1 VKFARSLKGKLTI
14 IVAIAIVV
22 TGTVVLLFTYFMA
35 RSVLREQVFKSMDG
49 VVSRTVAEVQLALRE
64 ASPALDTLAENP
76 QLLADMEA
84 YAAANPDKQAIAADL
99 ASLISPDAAGS
110 ASMKGILATTTGGT
124 VIASVKGPA
133 DGTALKNVVPQLL
146 QGLKPGRPVLTFNV
160 GADGLTIIKVFPV
173 SSLGTNQ
180 VVGAVV
186 SNTSSPVLE
195 SELGNTSGLGQ
206 GGRILLSDLV
216 AGKISVAYFLNNGSG
231 IGTTTV
237 GKLIRLPMNSEAA
250 PAKAARGDKGEE
262 ESQGL
267 FRQEVVSSFNFVPE
281 ADWGVT
287 ATTDSSDAFAP
298 INRLR
303 NVSILVIL
311 VLLFGG
317 STLAYMIAR
326 TISRPLKDLQD
337 GVKAI
342 AAGDLSTRV
351 TISDGVE
358 VTALAD
364 EFNSMAGRLK
374 DLYDNLEKMVQ
385 ERTIELQEA
394 NDRLHEL
401 DGLKSEFVSMASHE
415 LRSPMASM
423 KMGVATVLREMIGP
437 LNEDQK
443 LMLGIAER
451 NIDRLTTLTS
461 ELLDLT
467 KIEAGQLDILPAEV
481 DLVALAAEVVEAD
494 TLLAQHAG
502 VDLELAAPDEPV
514 MVDCDRDRIY
524 QVIQNLVGNAI
535 NFTEEGSVTVSVAK
549 ETAEMA
555 RVCVKDTGLGIP
567 DDAIDTIFDK
577 WSRAH
582 AETRSEKR
590 GTGLGLAIGRGIV
603 EAHGGTITL
612 ESKVGTGTS
621 VCFTLPLRGNDE

>member
-1 VKFARSLKGKLTI
+1 VKFARSLKGRLTI

-49 VVSRTVAEVQLALRE
+49 VASRTVAEVQLALRE
-64 ASPALDTLAENP
+64 ASPVLDTLAENP
-76 QLLADMEA
+76 QLLADIEA
-84 YAAANPDKQAIAADL
+84 FTAANPDRQAIAADV
-99 ASLISPDAAGS
+99 AALISPDAAAS
-110 ASMKGILATTTGGT
+110 SSMKGILVTSVGGT
-124 VIASVKGPA
+124 VIATVKGPVA
-133 DGTALKNVVPQLL
+133 GTDLKNADPQVLS
-146 QGLKPGRPVLTFNV
+146 GLKPGRPVLTFNV
-160 GADGLTIIKVFPV
+160 GSDGLTIVKVFPV
-173 SSLGTNQ
+173 SSLSTNK

-186 SNTSSPVLE
+186 SNTASPVLE
-195 SELGNTSGLGQ
+195 NELSNTSGLGE
-206 GGRILLSDLV
+206 GGRILLSDMF
-216 AGKISVAYFLNNGSG
+216 AGKISVAYFLSNGAV
-231 IGTTTV
+231 GTNTV
-237 GKLIRLPMNSEAA
+237 GKVIRLPLNSEAA
-250 PAKAARGDKGEE
+250 PAKAARGEKGEE
-262 ESQGL
+262 ESKGM
-267 FRQEVVSSFNFVPE
+267 FGQEVVSSYNFVPE

-311 VLLFGG
+311 VLLVGG
-317 STLAYMIAR
+317 CALAYMIAR
-326 TISRPLKDLQD
+326 TISRPLKDLQE

-342 AAGDLSTRV
+342 AAGDLTTRV
-351 TISDGVE
+351 MISDGVE

-374 DLYDNLEKMVQ
+374 DLYDNLEKKVQ
-385 ERTIELQEA
+385 ERTIELQYA
-394 NDRLHEL
+394 NNRLHEL
-401 DGLKSEFVSMASHE
+401 DELKSEFVSMASHE

-423 KMGVATVLREMIGP
+423 KMGVSTVLREMIGP

-467 KIEAGQLDILPAEV
+467 KIEAGQLDIVPAAV
-481 DLVALAAEVVEAD
+481 DLVSLAAEVVEAD
-494 TLLAQHAG
+494 TLLAQHEG
-502 VDLELAAPDEPV
+502 VALALAAPDEPV
-514 MVDCDRDRIY
+514 MVDCDHDRIY
-524 QVIQNLVGNAI
+524 QVIQNLVGNALT
-535 NFTEEGSVTVSVAK
+535 FTEEGGVTVSVAK
-549 ETAEMA
+549 ESAEMA

-567 DDAIDTIFDK
+567 ADALQTIFDK

-590 GTGLGLAIGRGIV
+590 GTGLGLAISKGIV
-603 EAHGGTITL
+603 EAHGGEITL
-612 ESKVGTGTS
+612 ESEAGKGTT
-621 VCFTLPLRGNDE
+621 VCFTLPLRGTDE